1 MVFSSLNF
9 LFLFFLALLLC
20 YFILPMRCRE
30 WRNLVL
36 LAFSLFFYGYA
47 GFRFLPLMLASILIN
62 YMFGLL
68 VCVKKAR
75 MRKAFVIGSVVCNLS
90 LLCWFK
96 YAVFAA
102 GVLNDLGLSV
112 PIPQVVL
119 PIGIS
124 FFTFQGMSYVLDVYR
139 GDAQPERNILRVAL
153 YIALFPQLVAG
164 PIVRYTTVVGEIRVR
179 RETVDDF
186 ADGATRFLFGLAKKM
201 LLANPLG
208 QIADAAFATS
218 LPQLSTGMAWLG
230 VVAYTGQIYFDFSG
244 YSDMA
249 IGLGRIFG
257 FHFLE
262 NFNYPYVSQSITE
275 FWRRWH
281 ISLSSWFRDYVY
293 IPLGGNRC
301 SRWKQ
306 VRNVLIV
313 WALTG
318 FWHGAAWTFLLWGLY
333 YGVLLLCERYL
344 WGKGL
349 EKLPAFLRHIYALF
363 FAMLGWLLFRAD
375 SVSYAWGMLKILFG
389 FGGSGLAG
397 QATYWLL
404 EFRWELLA
412 AVVCALPVKVW
423 TEDFLSRHQDKTW
436 AAVLSTWGPKV
447 LALGLGFGSLLALVS
462 STYNPFIYFRF

>member
-9 LFLFFLALLLC
+9 LFLFFLTLLVC
-20 YFILPMRCRE
+20 YFVLPARWRE
-30 WRNLVL
+30 GRNFVL

-47 GFRFLPLMLASILIN
+47 GIRFLPLMLLSILIN
-62 YMFGLL
+62 YLFGLL
-68 VCVKKAR
+68 VCTRDKRV
-75 MRKAFVIGSVVCNLS
+75 RKVFIVTGVACNLA
-90 LLCWFK
+90 LLGWFK
-96 YAVFAA
+96 YAMFAA
-102 GVLNDLGLSV
+102 GVLNNLGFSV

-139 GDAQPERNILRVAL
+139 GDAEAERNPLRVAL
-153 YIALFPQLVAG
+153 YISLFPQLVAG
-164 PIVRYTTVVGEIRVR
+164 PIVRYTTVSAEIRVR

-186 ADGATRFLFGLAKKM
+186 ADGAVRFLFGLAKKM

-208 QIADAAFATS
+208 QIADAAFSTTV
-218 LPQLSTGMAWLG
+218 PQLSAGMAWLG
-230 VVAYTGQIYFDFSG
+230 VLAYTGQIYFDFSG

-262 NFNYPYVSQSITE
+262 NFNYPYISQSVTE

-306 VRNVLIV
+306 VRNIIV
-313 WALTG
+313 VWTLTG
-318 FWHGAAWTFLLWGLY
+318 FWHGAEWTFLLWGLY
-333 YGVLLLCERYL
+333 YGALLLGERFI
-344 WGKGL
+344 WGKWL
-349 EKLPAFLRHIYALF
+349 EKLPAPLRHGYALF
-363 FAMLGWLLFRAD
+363 FVALGWLLFRAE
-375 SVSYAWGMLKILFG
+375 SISYAFGMLKVMFG
-389 FGGSGLAG
+389 LGGTGLAG

-404 EFRWELLA
+404 EFRWELPA
-412 AVVCALPVKVW
+412 AVVCALPIKTW
-423 TEDFLSRHQDKTW
+423 AEGFLARRQNKGW
-436 AAVLSTWGPKV
+436 AAVLAACGPKILA
-447 LALGLGFGSLLALVS
+447 LALGFLSVVKLVS
-462 STYNPFIYFRF
+462 STFNPFIYFQF